1 MADSVMHQATDA
13 VPEALAG
20 IVSDGDEAAPPRRQA
35 APFLTGHNWPF
46 DRDPTPDAGA
56 PT

>member
-1 MADSVMHQATDA
+1 MADSVTRQATDDD
-13 VPEALAG
+13 PEALAG
-20 IVSDGDEAAPPRRQA
+20 IVSDGDEAAPPRRRA
-35 APFLTGHNWPF
+35 APFFTGHDWPF